1 MSTNIIYI
9 VLFLYS
15 CLLRLPVLWNLID
28 LLTLVA
34 GLSSDGS
41 TFQEKFQVLSV
52 MARLLHQC
60 MENKSENA
68 GKLLNIIQIL
78 VQVIIQILYVG
89 VYGVQWVSG

>member
-1 MSTNIIYI
+1 M
-9 VLFLYS
+9 
-15 CLLRLPVLWNLID
+15 LWNLID

-60 MENKSENA
+60 MENKSDNAA
-68 GKLLNIIQIL
+68 GKLLKIIQIL
-78 VQVIIQILYVG
+78 VQVFIQILCVG
-89 VYGVQWVSG
+89 VYGVQ